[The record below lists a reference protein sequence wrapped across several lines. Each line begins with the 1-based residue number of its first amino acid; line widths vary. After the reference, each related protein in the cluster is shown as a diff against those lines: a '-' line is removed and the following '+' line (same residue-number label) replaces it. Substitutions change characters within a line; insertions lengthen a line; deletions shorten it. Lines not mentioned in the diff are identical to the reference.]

1 MFTWRLLLQILGD
14 SFILLRGEAGMSM
27 AVLKGVFII
36 PECVN
41 QTSGLA
47 LPKRSFLFQPAWVEF
62 CSSQPGKRA
71 SSRRLCCPVPL

>member
-36 PECVN
+36 PGMCKPNKWIGFAE
-41 QTSGLA
+41 A
-47 LPKRSFLFQPAWVEF
+47 FISF
-62 CSSQPGKRA
+62 SA
-71 SSRRLCCPVPL
+71 SVG